1 MSRKNECKIV
11 QDLLPNYVEG
21 LTNEET
27 NLFIEEHLR
36 ECNTCEKIFNNMKAE
51 IQKPDKEVN
60 KNEVN
65 YIKKYNKKLK
75 TLKTIII
82 LILIIFI
89 TILGRKA
96 IILSSLSEK
105 AKENQAYDNYY
116 IKLNSYQGDY
126 FITTEIYNKGEDYLR
141 TWTRFSTDTQE
152 IQKMIY
158 YKKGNDQILLQ
169 EIGENKYKKKSFI
182 EGQIY
187 PVTYIP
193 TNLKDKI
200 ESIIFPNIN
209 STYFSVTST
218 SCNGKK
224 CYLIKNKNNESYI
237 DKETGMAVRHIE
249 KNNENDLVIDYD
261 YKFNIVTD
269 DDIKKPDI
277 TGYIIEE

>member
-1 MSRKNECKIV
+1 
-11 QDLLPNYVEG
+11 
-21 LTNEET
+21 
-27 NLFIEEHLR
+27 
-36 ECNTCEKIFNNMKAE
+36 
-51 IQKPDKEVN
+51 
-60 KNEVN
+60 
-65 YIKKYNKKLK
+65 
-75 TLKTIII
+75 
-82 LILIIFI
+82 
-89 TILGRKA
+89 
-96 IILSSLSEK
+96 
-105 AKENQAYDNYY
+105 
-116 IKLNSYQGDY
+116 
-126 FITTEIYNKGEDYLR
+126 
-141 TWTRFSTDTQE
+141 
-152 IQKMIY
+152 MIY

-169 EIGENKYKKKSFI
+169 EIGENKYIKKSFI

-224 CYLIKNKNNESYI
+224 CYLIKDKNNESYI

-261 YKFNIVTD
+261 YKFNIVKD

-277 TGYIIEE
+277 TGYIIKE

>member
-36 ECNTCEKIFNNMKAE
+36 ECNTCKKKFNNMKTE

-65 YIKKYNKKLK
+65 YIKKYNIKLK
-75 TLKTIII
+75 TLKIII
-82 LILIIFI
+82 IIILIIFI
-89 TILGRKA
+89 TILGRKT
-96 IILSSLSEK
+96 IILLSLSEK
-105 AKENQAYDNYY
+105 AKENQSYDNYY

-141 TWTRFSTDTQE
+141 TWTKFSTDTQE

-169 EIGENKYKKKSFI
+169 EIGENKYIKKSFI

-200 ESIIFPNIN
+200 ESIIFLNIN
-209 STYFSVTST
+209 STYFSVIST

-224 CYLIKNKNNESYI
+224 CYLIKDKNNESYI

-269 DDIKKPDI
+269 NDIKKPDI

>member
-36 ECNTCEKIFNNMKAE
+36 ECNTCKKMFNNMKTE

-65 YIKKYNKKLK
+65 YIKKYNIKLK
-75 TLKTIII
+75 TLKIII
-82 LILIIFI
+82 IIILIIFI
-89 TILGRKA
+89 TILGRKT

-105 AKENQAYDNYY
+105 AKENQSYDNYY

-158 YKKGNDQILLQ
+158 YKK
-169 EIGENKYKKKSFI
+169 S
-182 EGQIY
+182 
-187 PVTYIP
+187 
-193 TNLKDKI
+193 
-200 ESIIFPNIN
+200 NI
-209 STYFSVTST
+209 
-218 SCNGKK
+218 SCNI
-224 CYLIKNKNNESYI
+224 YTN
-237 DKETGMAVRHIE
+237 
-249 KNNENDLVIDYD
+249 
-261 YKFNIVTD
+261 
-269 DDIKKPDI
+269 
-277 TGYIIEE
+277 